1 MSRRRTPFEPA
12 PSPDDEPIGFGDDAP
27 LPSLDEDQGDDMA
40 QALNDPRR
48 ESLRSYEPAPIG
60 SGPAGASGGL
70 YGDDSGQV
78 IGRPSSPR
86 IWSNAQL
93 HQAVTQLRV
102 WKKTNGVPV
111 LVGVIDKDASEEEF
125 IRTFFDVMPG
135 PGEGQAVFVVRPI
148 DREGREIRE
157 EVTLPPI
164 SEHHTALKQVRA
176 GRAAAAAA
184 GFTVSHYAPPAAPA
198 LDPALL
204 KLVERAQEAADARMR
219 IMEEEMKLARDAAIK
234 AQEQAAAERID
245 LASRTAM
252 SVEAITERMMKQ
264 ETERNARMIE
274 QERDRAD
281 KSTAAM
287 SSVFAQMQAMMQA
300 SADREREAF
309 DRRLRED
316 EARRER
322 EQREYERRA
331 ADAEREATAKRER
344 ERDEWERKA
353 RIEKEDAERRE
364 RERESERQRQ
374 HDARMREME
383 LSAQR
388 DREHAERMIE
398 LARMKEHGE
407 SIEGTVEKVG
417 KVLGLVG
424 MKPSDLVEKFLGGKD
439 DGEEGGGGFAAYAP
453 LIGEGVKMLGEVVKA
468 GVQARAMGGGMM
480 PPGMLPGAPG
490 RPMLPPGYAPP
501 GYAPPGYAPP
511 PPAYAPPPALPDYG
525 AQPPM
530 QQQAPAPAYA
540 PAPQVAPAPVAP
552 ASAPPPVAPPVST
565 LPLAEQKNARIALR
579 NLVKQLRATPVD
591 QWDETITLAL
601 VSELAIFRYVQEIP
615 VKYAILEAGS
625 DPAFADQIIA
635 ALRASGKI
643 PPDIRLE

>member
-1 MSRRRTPFEPA
+1 VSRRRTPFEPA
-12 PSPDDEPIGFGDDAP
+12 PTPDDEPIGFGDDAP
-27 LPSLDEDQGDDMA
+27 LPSLDEDPGDDVA
-40 QALNDPRR
+40 SALNDPRR
-48 ESLRSYEPAPIG
+48 ESLRSYEPSPIG
-60 SGPAGASGGL
+60 SGPAGGSGGM
-70 YGDDSGQV
+70 YGDDLGQV
-78 IGRPSSPR
+78 IGRPASPR

-93 HQAVTQLRV
+93 HSVVTQLRV
-102 WKKTNGVPV
+102 WKKINGVPV

-125 IRTFFDVMPG
+125 IRTFFEVMPA
-135 PGEGQAVFVVRPI
+135 PGEGQAVFAVRPI

-164 SEHHTALKQVRA
+164 SEHHTALKQIRHS
-176 GRAAAAAA
+176 RAAAAASGIA
-184 GFTVSHYAPPAAPA
+184 LPHYAPPAPVM
-198 LDPALL
+198 DPALL

-219 IMEEEMKLARDAAIK
+219 IMEEEMKLARDAALRV
-234 AQEQAAAERID
+234 QEQAAAERID

-264 ETERNARMIE
+264 ETERNARMIDM
-274 QERDRAD
+274 ERDRAD

-300 SADREREAF
+300 SAEREREAF

-331 ADAEREATAKRER
+331 LDAERETSAKRER
-344 ERDEWERKA
+344 EREEWERKSRA
-353 RIEKEDAERRE
+353 EKDEAERRE
-364 RERESERQRQ
+364 REREAERQRQ
-374 HDARMREME
+374 HDTRMREME

-424 MKPSDLVEKFLGGKD
+424 MKPADLVEKFLGNKE

-480 PPGMLPGAPG
+480 PPGMMPGAPG

-501 GYAPPGYAPP
+501 GYAPPPQSYAPQ
-511 PPAYAPPPALPDYG
+511 APALPDYG
-525 AQPPM
+525 AF
-530 QQQAPAPAYA
+530 
-540 PAPQVAPAPVAP
+540 APQAPAPVAP
-552 ASAPPPVAPPVST
+552 APVPVAAPGAPAPIAPAPAPAPPVST
-565 LPLAEQKNARIALR
+565 LPLAEQKNARIGLR
-579 NLVKQLRATPVD
+579 NLVRQLRGLKPDA
-591 QWDETITLAL
+591 WEEAITLAL

-615 VKYAILEAGS
+615 VKVALSEAGS
-625 DPAFADQIIA
+625 DPAFSDQIIA

-643 PPDIRLE
+643 PSDIRME